1 MKIISST
8 TVLAAL
14 VASSFSLAQAA
25 PKSKD
30 NPGAQG
36 RETLQQVDELS
47 ASMVFTADR
56 LAMRAKETEQGD
68 IQLNGLNDLK
78 EEVNGIG
85 RDLRALEAK
94 EGTLPDWERSALDE
108 VLPLMNEIAA
118 KTEAVLQSF
127 HQNRSHMWA
136 TAFPAESAKIYEDA
150 AKVKEIVDGHLKL
163 AGLHEREQRVGAAL
177 GE

>member
-8 TVLAAL
+8 TVMVAL
-14 VASSFSLAQAA
+14 VTCCFSLAQAA

-30 NPGAQG
+30 DPGAQG
-36 RETLQQVDELS
+36 RVTLQEVDTLS

-56 LAMRAKETEQGD
+56 LAMGAKDTEQGD
-68 IQLNGLNDLK
+68 AQRDGLSDLK

-85 RDLRALEAK
+85 RDLRALEAN

-118 KTEAVLQSF
+118 KTEAALQTF

-136 TAFPAESAKIYEDA
+136 TAFPAETARIYEEA
-150 AKVKEIVDGHLKL
+150 TKVKEIVDGHLKL
-163 AGLHEREQRVGAAL
+163 ASLHEREQRIEAAL